1 MLLGEGCVYKLQING
16 QEKVF
21 NSEQELDAFL
31 LSNLDSFVQ
40 SYSNIFYSIDLQQS
54 ALKELE
60 QAKVDIA
67 SSQVE
72 IIRGNEDPEEADIYY
87 KIPNSIGVTKF
98 NSTFGDPND
107 WSKPINVPFNK
118 IDFRNRSLERGRAN
132 GKTDMEINAELD
144 ETIDVLWPELTDMG
158 TEIHAI
164 MEAVFSEKEIPKTKW
179 LPDSTVLSIVQQAK
193 QFRSELKLRHGDDAI
208 ILPEFA
214 FKSKKLNPQMLE
226 LMKLHNITSINGKAD
241 LLVVDKTGGVFI
253 YDYKVS
259 RKDFGTRNDWNIESN
274 KERATLGL
282 VTSSKKRNIATQL
295 AMYHA
300 ILRQYNLNVKSCNI
314 VPIKLDIEYTDDT
327 KQKIAIDE
335 NGKLRVQ
342 AKIQDVI
349 SRIPQTM
356 SGQFFDNASRIVPPP
371 FETTSEKTASLIQT
385 TKQIFPNAELSGN
398 VKHFEATREYFK
410 THPEV
415 IDLKRITRDSPL
427 YGKYKWTFKT
437 TGLSKARYIKCE
449 TDEELEHQLN
459 DYILA
464 LNSHNATELRNLADN
479 IYEAISGSIPFANI
493 ADDFDENK
501 RTFVKYQF
509 KKYINDNWDFVN
521 DKNLVSAGIFIFKK
535 DGVAEIVVLSNKQLL
550 QKVNLGMGTSL
561 LGKTTE
567 NAYINSKEILD
578 ANYGNIEIMKA
589 MLYVSQNQDLFK
601 NFKIAE
607 IRAVNPWNKFN
618 KQVTNINSAIIHNWN
633 MICMN
638 NPDLKLQQVSNDIF
652 WDDVTAELS
661 IAYSLLSNEDQSYVD
676 FELVPSAPDKI
687 YDAQWIES
695 KIAALRSRYNQLAN
709 PESYNPDDDV
719 WQAYVYLYKAL
730 LACKNIYML
739 NEGAAGEM
747 FTGKGIN
754 PNGFLISAGQFSPSA
769 NIRLFSEIHDQY
781 VSDVRNEIIKRGRKM
796 IMLLEKF
803 YKEAGQNDFIGINTD
818 IFKSWIRTT
827 PTGEIDEQFLFKNP
841 YSKDFDG
848 TPAAREALIEMIT
861 VLYKLK
867 HNNLTEA
874 TLDAEIKEKF
884 ENDDLDL
891 FEIPLTEAAFSRQ
904 AKSLSFWQALKN
916 KWAEAKNLY
925 GDAFAEDEKRPDKG
939 TMSLREKS
947 GFLAQKV
954 YNKFRL
960 DSETRRTKLQ
970 EHKIGF
976 FETNLEIVFNQA
988 LESYCRENMSKKYVP
1003 IFQGM
1008 RLSLQYMQG
1017 YGQQKIDNII
1027 STFDK
1032 MLKSKF
1038 YGEPIMS
1045 EDLQPIWRYLNVL
1058 KRGFSIMTLGIN
1070 FGSMFRELLQGTFV
1084 GLSRS
1089 GVRMLEGLDVRH
1101 YLAGAGHVIKEAGKN
1116 FSGVSLLQQLNMQY
1130 GIANMSL
1137 SNIAKQRKLGRHG
1150 IRNWSTD
1157 TLFWTSASPDFQ
1169 HRMSVL
1175 VGKMMADGSWEA
1187 HSLDADGNL
1196 VYDWTK
1202 DKRFEAYVNNK
1213 TDDKNY
1219 LYQKSLYLNYI
1230 REFNRIGYKKADGS
1244 EFKEG
1249 DALPMAYPPK
1259 EQQAIKNFSDLLYG
1273 HYDDESRALI
1283 NDTFLGSFFMQY
1295 KTFITAKLEQWTMHP
1310 GVYNTEMLKQQYDP
1324 VYKNEKLYVKVSYP
1338 NADNTGIPVREIV
1351 RESQLT
1357 EEDKK
1362 SGNVEAYLRWE
1373 GMPMEG
1379 MWQSTMSFLSKAKH
1393 LDGKAMHKLW
1403 KNPLKKANFCLML
1416 NDLILATL
1424 AMLILNAL
1432 FGISIGSDE
1441 WWSRDKVRREI
1452 RDENWLTQ
1460 WGYKVSLGAFSDGP
1474 ITAIVSQLLS
1484 DVNPPLISSVTKL
1497 VDTTG
1502 KLIIGDVSLATAITS
1517 NFGALREFQGLTRE
1531 WDEARN

>member
-1 MLLGEGCVYKLQING
+1 MLLGEGCVYKLNING

-31 LSNLDSFVQ
+31 LSNLNSFTK
-40 SYSNIFYSIDLQQS
+40 SHSNIFYSLDLQQG
-54 ALKELE
+54 ALKQLE
-60 QAKVDIA
+60 QAKVDVT

-72 IIRGNEDPEEADIYY
+72 ILRSDSDPDESETIY
-87 KIPNSIGVTKF
+87 KIPNSMGVTKF
-98 NSTFGDPND
+98 NSTFGNPDD
-107 WSKPINVPFNK
+107 WSKPINVPLNK
-118 IDFRNRSLERGRAN
+118 LDYRNRQLEQGKAD
-132 GKTDMEINAELD
+132 GKTEAEINAIVD
-144 ETIDVLWPELTDMG
+144 EQFDVLWPQLTDMG
-158 TEIHAI
+158 TEIHSI
-164 MEAVFSEKEIPKTKW
+164 MEAVMLDKEIPKTK
-179 LPDSTVLSIVQQAK
+179 LLSDSTVASVVHQAK
-193 QFRSELKLRHGDDAI
+193 TFKSQIKLLHGDSAV

-214 FKSKKLNPQMLE
+214 FKSKTLNKSMLE
-226 LMKLHNITSINGKAD
+226 LLKAGGVDSINGKAD
-241 LLVVDKTGGVFI
+241 LLVIDKTGNVYL

-259 RKDFGTRNDWNIESN
+259 RKDFGNRDSWNIESN
-274 KERATLGL
+274 KERASLGL
-282 VTSSKKRNIATQL
+282 ITSSKKRSISTQL
-295 AMYHA
+295 ATYHA
-300 ILRQYNLNVKSCNI
+300 ILKQYNLNVKDCRI

-327 KQKIAIDE
+327 QQKIAID
-335 NGKLRVQ
+335 NDGKLKVK
-342 AKIQDVI
+342 AEIKDVI
-349 SRIPQTM
+349 KRIPQTM
-356 SGQFFDNASRIVPPP
+356 SGRFFENASRIVPPP
-371 FETTSEKTASLIQT
+371 FEATSEETASLIQT
-385 TKQIFPNAELSGN
+385 SNQIFPNAELSGN

-410 THPEV
+410 SHPEV
-415 IDLKRITRDSPL
+415 IDLKRVTRDSSL

-437 TGLSKARYIKCE
+437 TGLSKARYIKC
-449 TDEELEHQLN
+449 TSDEDLENQLN
-459 DYILA
+459 DYIMA
-464 LNSHNATELRNLADN
+464 LNSHNSTELRNLSDN
-479 IYEAISGSIPFANI
+479 ISSAILGDIPLNNI

-521 DKNLVSAGIFIFKK
+521 DKNLISAGIFIFKK

-567 NAYINSKEILD
+567 NAYVNSKEILD

-589 MLYVSQNQDLFK
+589 MLYVSQHQDLFK

-618 KQVTNINSAIIHNWN
+618 KQVVNVNSAIIHNWN

-661 IAYSLLSNEDQSYVD
+661 VAYSLLSNEDQSYID

-687 YDAQWIES
+687 YNAEWIQN
-695 KIAALRSRYNQLAN
+695 KISALKSRYNQLAN
-709 PESYNPDDDV
+709 PESYNPDDDI

-730 LACKNIYML
+730 LASKNIYIV
-739 NEGAAGEM
+739 NEGAAGEL
-747 FTGKGIN
+747 FTGRGIN

-796 IMLLEKF
+796 IMLLERF
-803 YKEAGQNDFIGINTD
+803 YKEAGQNDFTGINSD

-939 TMSLREKS
+939 TKSLREKS

-960 DSETRRTKLQ
+960 DSETRRVKLQ

-1003 IFQGM
+1003 LFQGM
-1008 RLSLQYMQG
+1008 RLTLQQMQG
-1017 YGQQKIDNII
+1017 YSKQQIDNII

-1058 KRGFSIMTLGIN
+1058 KRGLSIMTLGIN

-1089 GVRMLEGLDVRH
+1089 GVRMLEGLDVQH

-1130 GIANMSL
+1130 GVANMSL
-1137 SNIAKQRKLGRHG
+1137 SNIARQRKLGRHG

-1187 HSLDADGNL
+1187 HSLDKDGNL

-1202 DKRFEAYVNNK
+1202 DKRFEAYANNK

-1230 REFNRIGYKKADGS
+1230 REFNRIGYKKVDGS
-1244 EFKEG
+1244 EYKEG

-1324 VYKNEKLYVKVSYP
+1324 VHKNEKLYVKVTYP
-1338 NADNTGIPVREIV
+1338 NADSTGVPIREIV

-1357 EEDKK
+1357 EEDRK

-1379 MWQSTMSFLSKAKH
+1379 MWQSSMNFISKGMR
-1393 LDGKAMHKLW
+1393 LDGKALKELW
-1403 KNPLKKANFCLML
+1403 KNPMKRANFCLML
-1416 NDLILATL
+1416 NDLIFASLM
-1424 AMLILNAL
+1424 MLMLNAL

-1441 WWSRDKVRREI
+1441 WWNKNKVRNEM
-1452 RDENWLTQ
+1452 RDENWIKQ
-1460 WGYKVSLGAFSDGP
+1460 WGYKVSLGAFQDGP
-1474 ITAIVSQLLS
+1474 ITSIVSQMLS
-1484 DVNPPLISSVTKL
+1484 DLNPPIITSVTKL
-1497 VDTTG
+1497 IDTTN
-1502 KLIIGDVSLATAITS
+1502 KLIIGDTSLATAVVS

-1531 WDEARN
+1531 WDEARE